1 MFSENKEKDKKKPR
15 KAGVLKFLRFQ
26 ERFQKLSFRAA
37 VDYTPNRRVETA
49 FSNFS
54 CVV

>member
-1 MFSENKEKDKKKPR
+1 MFSR

-26 ERFQKLSFRAA
+26 ERFEKLSFRAA
-37 VDYTPNRRVETA
+37 VDSTPNRRVETA
-49 FSNFS
+49 FSNFF